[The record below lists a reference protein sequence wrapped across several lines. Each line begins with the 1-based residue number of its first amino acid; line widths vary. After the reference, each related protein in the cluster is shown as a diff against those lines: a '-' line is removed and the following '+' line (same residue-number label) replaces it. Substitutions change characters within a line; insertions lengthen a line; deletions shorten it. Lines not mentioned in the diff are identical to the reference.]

1 MRPHFG
7 GGVMKLPFV
16 SREWHEHA
24 VSAMET
30 EIWDLRRQVKILKE
44 RERAR
49 MVCCDAIEQDAA
61 DARQELEAMQ
71 AECAAL
77 RERVQLLGEDNRELR
92 RRYDTARAELTRT
105 TREVKTLRLMRTAL
119 EARVAAPCEVE
130 VGA

>member
-1 MRPHFG
+1 MTLP
-7 GGVMKLPFV
+7 VMT
-16 SREWHEHA
+16 RARHEEL
-24 VSAMET
+24 VCAMET
-30 EIWDLRRQVKILKE
+30 EIWDLRRKNKELRE

-49 MVCCDAIEQDAA
+49 MVCVSAIEQDAA
-61 DARQELEAMQ
+61 DARRELEQMQ

-105 TREVKTLRLMRTAL
+105 TNEVRKLRLMRAAL

>member
-1 MRPHFG
+1 
-7 GGVMKLPFV
+7 MKLPFV

-61 DARQELEAMQ
+61 AARRELEAMQ

-77 RERVQLLGEDNRELR
+77 RERVQLLSEDNRELR
-92 RRYDTARAELTRT
+92 RRYDSARAELTRT
-105 TREVKTLRLMRTAL
+105 INEVRKLRLMRTAL

>member
-1 MRPHFG
+1 
-7 GGVMKLPFV
+7 MKLPFV

-49 MVCCDAIEQDAA
+49 MVCFDAIEQDAG
-61 DARQELEAMQ
+61 DARRELEAMQ

-105 TREVKTLRLMRTAL
+105 TNEVRKLRLMRSAL

>member
-1 MRPHFG
+1 M
-7 GGVMKLPFV
+7 
-16 SREWHEHA
+16 
-24 VSAMET
+24 SAMET

-61 DARQELEAMQ
+61 DARRELEAMQ
-71 AECAAL
+71 AECAAI

-92 RRYDTARAELTRT
+92 RRYDTAGAELTRT
-105 TREVKTLRLMRTAL
+105 TNEVRELRLMRTAL

>member
-1 MRPHFG
+1 
-7 GGVMKLPFV
+7 MKLPFV

-30 EIWDLRRQVKILKE
+30 EIWDLRRKNKELRE

-49 MVCCDAIEQDAA
+49 MVCCAAIEQDTSE
-61 DARQELEAMQ
+61 ARRELEEMKV
-71 AECAAL
+71 ECEAL
-77 RERVQLLGEDNRELR
+77 RERVQLLTEDNRELR
-92 RRYDTARAELTRT
+92 RRYDTARAELNRT
-105 TREVKTLRLMRTAL
+105 TNEVRKLRLMRTAL

>member
-1 MRPHFG
+1 
-7 GGVMKLPFV
+7 MKLPFV

-49 MVCCDAIEQDAA
+49 MVCVSAIEQDAG
-61 DARQELEAMQ
+61 DARRELEQLQ
-71 AECAAL
+71 AESAAL

-92 RRYDTARAELTRT
+92 RRYDAARAELTRT
-105 TREVKTLRLMRTAL
+105 TNEVRKLRLMRAAL

>member
-1 MRPHFG
+1 
-7 GGVMKLPFV
+7 MKLPFV
-16 SREWHEHA
+16 SRKWYEDA
-24 VSAMET
+24 VSGMET
-30 EIWDLRRQVKILKE
+30 EIWDLRKQVKILKE

-49 MVCCDAIEQDAA
+49 MVCVSAIEQDAG
-61 DARQELEAMQ
+61 DARRELEAMQ

-130 VGA
+130 AGT

>member
-1 MRPHFG
+1 
-7 GGVMKLPFV
+7 MKLPFV

-49 MVCCDAIEQDAA
+49 MVCVSAIEQDAA
-61 DARQELEAMQ
+61 DARRELEAMQ

-92 RRYDTARAELTRT
+92 RRYDAARAELTRT
-105 TREVKTLRLMRTAL
+105 TNEVRKLRLMRAAL

>member
-1 MRPHFG
+1 
-7 GGVMKLPFV
+7 MKLPFV

-30 EIWDLRRQVKILKE
+30 EIWDLRRQVRILKE

-49 MVCCDAIEQDAA
+49 MVCCDAIEQDAG
-61 DARQELEAMQ
+61 DARRELEAMQ

-77 RERVQLLGEDNRELR
+77 RERVQLLSEDNRELR
-92 RRYDTARAELTRT
+92 RRYDSARAELTRT
-105 TREVKTLRLMRTAL
+105 INEVRKLRLMRTAL

>member
-1 MRPHFG
+1 
-7 GGVMKLPFV
+7 MKLPFV

-30 EIWDLRRQVKILKE
+30 EIWDLRNKNKVLRE

-49 MVCCDAIEQDAA
+49 MVCCAAIEQDAA
-61 DARQELEAMQ
+61 DARKALEEIQ
-71 AECAAL
+71 AECEAL

-92 RRYDTARAELTRT
+92 RRYDSARAELTRT
-105 TREVKTLRLMRTAL
+105 TNEVRKLRLMRTAL

>member
-1 MRPHFG
+1 
-7 GGVMKLPFV
+7 MKLPFV

-49 MVCCDAIEQDAA
+49 MVCCAAIEQDAA
-61 DARQELEAMQ
+61 DARRELEQ
-71 AECAAL
+71 LQGECSAL
-77 RERVQLLGEDNRELR
+77 QEREKLLSEDNRELR
-92 RRYDTARAELTRT
+92 RRYDTARAELNRT
-105 TREVKTLRLMRTAL
+105 TNEVRKLRLMRTAL

>member
-1 MRPHFG
+1 
-7 GGVMKLPFV
+7 MKLPIV
-16 SREWHEHA
+16 SRKWYEDA
-24 VSAMET
+24 VSGMEN
-30 EIWDLRRQVKILKE
+30 EIWDLSKQVKILKE

-49 MVCCDAIEQDAA
+49 MVCCAAIEQEAG
-61 DARQELEAMQ
+61 DARRELEQMQ

-105 TREVKTLRLMRTAL
+105 TNEVRKLRLMRAAL